1 MTIPDYQT
9 CMLPL
14 LKYIE
19 DGKEYLMR
27 KAIDSLA
34 NHFQLTPA
42 ERPKLLPSGQQTIF
56 HNRVGRTKSYLNV
69 SST

>member
-1 MTIPDYQT
+1 
-9 CMLPL
+9 MLPL

-34 NHFQLTPA
+34 NHFPLIPLSEQNYYRAASKRYFTIELAGQDLILT
-42 ERPKLLPSGQQTIF
+42 
-56 HNRVGRTKSYLNV
+56 
-69 SST
+69 